1 MKFIFIFKIEL
12 IFLIDGKPLVADA
25 TRVTISTELPDVT
38 VTTLQI
44 VASHSNDSGFYRCSD
59 GHAQSQ
65 EAKLHIRDTDQPISF
80 RSSSSSSIRTVF
92 YSFILHF
99 FLFIL

>member
-1 MKFIFIFKIEL
+1 
-12 IFLIDGKPLVADA
+12 
-25 TRVTISTELPDVT
+25 VTTSTELPDVT

-44 VASHSNDSGFYRCSD
+44 VASHSNDSGVYRCSN
-59 GHAQSQ
+59 GRGAQSR
-65 EAKLHIRDTDQPISF
+65 EAKLHIRDIDQQISF

-92 YSFILHF
+92 YSLILHF